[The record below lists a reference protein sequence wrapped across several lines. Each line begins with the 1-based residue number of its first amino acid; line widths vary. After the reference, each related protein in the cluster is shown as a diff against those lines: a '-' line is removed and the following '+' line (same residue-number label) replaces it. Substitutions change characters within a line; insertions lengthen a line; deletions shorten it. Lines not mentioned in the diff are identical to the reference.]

1 MQTTTDKAYE
11 SAMSA
16 AMATNKAATKKA
28 ETLSMDLDKLQYKL
42 SKLTQEGAEQEEI
55 IGMLQQQ
62 IVEGETDPFIAM
74 QHVGEMSPY
83 LLYFVADVFARV
95 LMSCT

>member
-1 MQTTTDKAYE
+1 
-11 SAMSA
+11 MSA

-28 ETLSMDLDKLQYKL
+28 ETLSMDLDKLQYKY

-62 IVEGETDPFIAM
+62 IQEGES
-74 QHVGEMSPY
+74 H
-83 LLYFVADVFARV
+83 LLV
-95 LMSCT
+95 

>member
-1 MQTTTDKAYE
+1 MQNTTDKAYE

-28 ETLSMDLDKLQYKL
+28 ETLSMDLDKLQYKF

-55 IGMLQQQ
+55 IGMFSIRKQNDN
-62 IVEGETDPFIAM
+62 IVFMRCFSI
-74 QHVGEMSPY
+74 
-83 LLYFVADVFARV
+83 
-95 LMSCT
+95 